1 MYTFQ
6 TRVRYSELDVEEKLG
21 IAAIVDY
28 FQDCS
33 TFQSEALGV
42 GLSYL
47 KERGLVWVMSCWQS
61 MKRT

>member
-6 TRVRYSELDVEEKLG
+6 SKVRYSELDAEKKLS

-42 GLSYL
+42 GIEYL
-47 KERGLVWVMSCWQS
+47 ESVEMLWMMS
-61 MKRT
+61 